1 MKLCPAVNLIARRLS
16 VLLAV
21 ALIALLALA
30 GSAQAALSVTPTRT
44 FPMGSLYAQAPDGTF
59 WTTPAGSSSVASF
72 SHFDDEGNNLGDG
85 FSVSRNNYFPL
96 GIGAY
101 GGRVYV
107 TASSSGYSQRILSYL
122 IASADSGHDLV
133 ASDEETG
140 QRMGGNQAMLRI
152 FSDGGGALALGQE
165 NKVGTFNAASLV
177 KEHPFYPQA
186 FHGAGINQDFTKKP
200 PFSLE
205 SCVLGVG
212 GPPVG
217 GEPTP
222 CGTNNGRVGSEGP
235 DGVSYPNDI
244 APGLGGIYISERLG
258 HRISHYN
265 TTANPGATLD
275 LRFGVGPGSGAG
287 QLNEPQSI
295 VRQPSTGNLYVSE
308 GGNRRISVFNA
319 GGGFIGAF
327 GYGVLNGADEMQ
339 VCGIEIGPCQAGVAY
354 QLDSRS
360 YFSRLDFAPNGDLY
374 AYMPVL
380 GQIQVF
386 GVGEGPGTGGG
397 STGGGSG
404 GSGAA
409 PSGPVIVT
417 EPDKVRIKANPL
429 KVVKGKKT
437 KLTAIVNPPGTCRQR
452 LVLFQEKEPRSWH
465 NLGKALKP
473 GKGCT
478 ASKLVKVNAKAVFRA
493 VLINGANQATL
504 GYSPKLTVKLK

>member
-1 MKLCPAVNLIARRLS
+1 
-16 VLLAV
+16 
-21 ALIALLALA
+21 
-30 GSAQAALSVTPTRT
+30 
-44 FPMGSLYAQAPDGTF
+44 MGSLYAQAPDGTF
-59 WTTPAGSSSVASF
+59 WTTPSGFTSNTASF

-85 FSVSRNNYFPL
+85 FSVARNNYFPL

-107 TASSSGYSQRILSYL
+107 TASSSGYSQRILSYR
-122 IASADSGHDLV
+122 IDTEEAGHELL

-140 QRMGGNQAMLRI
+140 RRMGGNQAMLRI

-177 KEHPFYPQA
+177 SEHPFYPQA

-200 PFSLE
+200 PFGLE
-205 SCVLGVG
+205 SCVVG
-212 GPPVG
+212 TGPPAG

-222 CGTNNGRVGSEGP
+222 CGTHNGRAGSEAV

-244 APGLGGIYISERLG
+244 APGLGGIYISEKDG

-265 TTANPGATLD
+265 TVANPGATLD
-275 LRFGVGPGSGAG
+275 MRFGGLGSGAG

-295 VRQPSTGNLYVSE
+295 VREPSTGNLYVSE
-308 GGNRRISVFNA
+308 GGNRRISVFGA

-339 VCGIEIGPCQAGVAY
+339 VCGVELGPCQAGVSY
-354 QLDSRS
+354 LSDSRS

-374 AYMPVL
+374 AYMPLL

-386 GVGEGPGTGGG
+386 GVGEGSGTGGG
-397 STGGGSG
+397 STGGGGG

-409 PSGPVIVT
+409 PAAPAPAKP
-417 EPDKVRIKANPL
+417 EPDKVRIKASPL
-429 KVVKGKKT
+429 KVAKGKKT
-437 KLTAIVNPPGTCRQR
+437 KLTAIVNPPGTCGQR
-452 LVLFQEKEPRSWH
+452 LVLFQEKEPRSWQ

-478 ASKLVKVNAKAVFRA
+478 ASKLVKVTAKTVYRA
-493 VLINGANQATL
+493 VLINGSNQATL

>member
-1 MKLCPAVNLIARRLS
+1 MNPVASRLPA
-16 VLLAV
+16 LLAV

-59 WTTPAGSSSVASF
+59 WTTPSGSSNTASF

-85 FSVSRNNYFPL
+85 FSVARNNYFPL

-107 TASSSGYSQRILSYL
+107 TASSSGYSQRILSYR
-122 IASADSGHDLV
+122 IDTEEAGHELL
-133 ASDEETG
+133 ASDEGTG
-140 QRMGGNQAMLRI
+140 RRMGGNQAMLRI

-177 KEHPFYPQA
+177 SEHPFYPQA
-186 FHGAGINQDFTKKP
+186 FHGAGINQDFTKQP
-200 PFSLE
+200 PFGLE
-205 SCVLGVG
+205 SCVVG
-212 GPPVG
+212 TGPPAG

-222 CGTNNGRVGSEGP
+222 CGTHNGRAGSEAS
-235 DGVSYPNDI
+235 DGVNYPNDI
-244 APGLGGIYISERLG
+244 APGLGGLYISERLS

-275 LRFGVGPGSGAG
+275 LRFGGLGSGAG

-308 GGNRRISVFNA
+308 GGNRRISVFNS

-339 VCGIEIGPCQAGVAY
+339 VCGIELGPCQAGVSY
-354 QLDSRS
+354 LSDPRS

-374 AYMPVL
+374 AYMAVL

-397 STGGGSG
+397 TTGGGG
-404 GSGAA
+404 GAGAA
-409 PSGPVIVT
+409 PSGPAPAKP
-417 EPDKVRIKANPL
+417 EPDKIRIKANPL
-429 KVVKGKKT
+429 KVAKGKKT
-437 KLTAIVNPPGTCRQR
+437 KLTAIVNPPGACQQR

-478 ASKLVKVNAKAVFRA
+478 ASKLAKVTAKTVYRA
-493 VLINGANQATL
+493 VLINGSNDATL

>member
-1 MKLCPAVNLIARRLS
+1 MNPVTSRLPL
-16 VLLAV
+16 LLA
-21 ALIALLALA
+21 IASIAVLAFA
-30 GSAQAALSVTPTRT
+30 GSAQAALSVSPTRT

-59 WTTPAGSSSVASF
+59 WTTPSGSSNTASF

-85 FSVSRNNYFPL
+85 FSVARNNYFPL

-107 TASSSGYSQRILSYL
+107 TASSSGYSQRILSYR
-122 IASADSGHDLV
+122 IDSEEAGHELV
-133 ASDEETG
+133 ASDEGTG
-140 QRMGGNQAMLRI
+140 RRMGGNQAMLRI

-177 KEHPFYPQA
+177 KENPFYPQA

-200 PFSLE
+200 PFALE
-205 SCVLGVG
+205 SCVVG
-212 GPPVG
+212 TGPPVG

-222 CGTNNGRVGSEGP
+222 CGTHNGRAGAEAA
-235 DGVSYPNDI
+235 DGVNYPNDI
-244 APGLGGIYISERLG
+244 APGLGGLYISERLG
-258 HRISHYN
+258 HQITHYN

-275 LRFGVGPGSGAG
+275 MRFGGFGSGAG

-308 GGNRRISVFNA
+308 GGNRRISVFNS

-339 VCGIEIGPCQAGVAY
+339 VCGIDLGPCQAGVSY
-354 QLDSRS
+354 LSDPRS
-360 YFSRLDFAPNGDLY
+360 YFSRLDFAPNGDVY
-374 AYMPVL
+374 AYMAVL

-397 STGGGSG
+397 STGGGG
-404 GSGAA
+404 GGAA
-409 PSGPVIVT
+409 PSGPAPGKT
-417 EPDKVRIKANPL
+417 GPDKIRIKASPL
-429 KVVKGKKT
+429 KVAKGKKT
-437 KLTAIVNPPGTCRQR
+437 KLTAIVNQGVTCQQR

-478 ASKLVKVNAKAVFRA
+478 ASKLVKVTAKTVYRA
-493 VLINGANQATL
+493 VLINGSNDATI